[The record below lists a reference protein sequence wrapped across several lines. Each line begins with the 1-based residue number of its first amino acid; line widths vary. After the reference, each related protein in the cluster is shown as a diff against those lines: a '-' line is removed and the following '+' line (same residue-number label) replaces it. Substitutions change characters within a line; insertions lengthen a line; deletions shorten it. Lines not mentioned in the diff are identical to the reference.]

1 MIKYN
6 PGGNGMDK
14 MELENA
20 IKNIFT
26 QCLNEP
32 YILEIIKAKLNDAD
46 ETYTYEKNRHNNPVF
61 LLMKVVI

>member
-1 MIKYN
+1 
-6 PGGNGMDK
+6 

-32 YILEIIKAKLNDAD
+32 NILEIIKAKLNDAD
-46 ETYTYEKNRHNNPVF
+46 ETYTYKKNRHNNPVF

>member
-1 MIKYN
+1 
-6 PGGNGMDK
+6 MDK

-32 YILEIIKAKLNDAD
+32 DILEIIKAKLNDAD
-46 ETYTYEKNRHNNPVF
+46 ETYTYEKTDTTTLYLSLIH
-61 LLMKVVI
+61 I